1 MLLYQIFY
9 YTWKNI
15 KKSYNNDEVKILAQ
29 TWDKKFELPDRPY
42 SVLDIL
48 DYFKYNI
55 KNLKHLLTIL

>member
-15 KKSYNNDEVKILAQ
+15 KKSCNNNEVKILAP
-29 TWDKKFELPDRPY
+29 TWDKKFELLDRPY

-48 DYFKYNI
+48 DYFKYII
-55 KNLKHLLTIL
+55 KNMKHLLTLL